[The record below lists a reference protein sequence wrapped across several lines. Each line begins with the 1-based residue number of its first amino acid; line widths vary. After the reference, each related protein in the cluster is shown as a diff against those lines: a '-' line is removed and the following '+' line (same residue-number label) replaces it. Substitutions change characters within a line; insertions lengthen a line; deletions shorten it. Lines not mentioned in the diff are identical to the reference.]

1 MRTKLAAV
9 ITAAAVTLTPVS
21 VANAHAVEVPSSTA
35 DITELSSALDFEDLS
50 SKLKA
55 DGLSSNTDIPGL
67 SSTAKDEAEENPGK
81 AALLDVLIA
90 VGVWAILGSIYGSV
104 IAPNLPDFNLYDIAP
119 FLRG

>member
-21 VANAHAVEVPSSTA
+21 VANANAVELPSSTA
-35 DITELSSALDFEDLS
+35 DITGLSSALDFEGLS
-50 SKLKA
+50 SKVKA

-67 SSTAKDEAEENPGK
+67 SSTAKDRAKENPGH
-81 AALLDVLIA
+81 AALLDVVIT
-90 VGVWAILGSIYGSV
+90 VGLWAILGSIYGSL
-104 IAPNLPDFNLYDIAP
+104 IAPLLPNFNLYDIAP